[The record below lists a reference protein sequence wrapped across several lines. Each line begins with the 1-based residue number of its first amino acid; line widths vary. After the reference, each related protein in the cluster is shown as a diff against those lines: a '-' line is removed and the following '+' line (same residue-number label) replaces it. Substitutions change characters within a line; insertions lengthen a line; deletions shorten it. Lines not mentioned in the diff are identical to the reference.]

1 MQKIRKAVIP
11 AAGFGTRF
19 LPETKAMP
27 KEMLPIVDKPTIQY
41 IVEEIKASGID
52 QILIISGHA
61 KRAIED
67 HFDSSPEL
75 EQHLYESGKMDL
87 LREVRKVA
95 SVKIHYTRQQYM
107 RGLGDAILCAKDFID
122 GEPFGV
128 ILGDDV
134 VYNANGEPALRQL
147 MDQYEKTGGTVIG
160 CQVVKPEQVSS
171 YGIVDGVKTD
181 DPNLLKVKDMIE
193 KPSVEEAPS
202 RFAALGRYVITPE
215 VFDVLKQTKPG
226 KGGEIQLTDALRVMA
241 HNGSVYAYNFTGKR
255 YDTGNKLGYLKAT
268 VEFALRRP
276 DLGPQFRQ
284 YLKDLLEK
292 E

>member
-215 VFDVLKQTKPG
+215 VFDVLEQTKPG

-268 VEFALRRP
+268 VEFAIRRP